1 MRGQFSVYLT
11 ICYVYNKLLP
21 MKSISQQ
28 LKQIIDASGMS
39 RYRICKETGLAESS
53 MSKFMAGER
62 ALSLETVDQI
72 GLLLKLELTAQKGRT
87 VNRGKSVK

>member
-1 MRGQFSVYLT
+1 
-11 ICYVYNKLLP
+11 